1 MKNGVPGG
9 VVAVVLI
16 GPKHAG
22 KTSAGKALASLCGGE
37 FRDLDDCIETRTGKS
52 VRALYREGPG
62 IFRRAEAE
70 ALAALLAENAPGTAC
85 PPAPALRVIAAGG
98 GLADNEAALSLLR
111 QPGPYRAPLL
121 VYLDVPAETAWARIG
136 ERAAKTGEL
145 PPFLNTE
152 DPQETHRRLHERR
165 ASLYR
170 KIAAVTIDAGQ
181 KDPAALAS
189 AIAGEILRSIGESGL
204 HYD

>member
-1 MKNGVPGG
+1 VNVPPGIG
-9 VVAVVLI
+9 AVVLI

-22 KTSAGKALASLCGGE
+22 KTSAGKALASLCGGK
-37 FRDLDDCIETRTGKS
+37 FTDLDECVETRTGKS
-52 VRALYREGPG
+52 ARALYREGPG

-70 ALAALLAENAPGTAC
+70 ALAALLAENAPGTAR
-85 PPAPALRVIAAGG
+85 PPAPHVIAAGG

-136 ERAAKTGEL
+136 EQAAKTGEL

-152 DPQETHRRLHERR
+152 NPRETHRRLHERR
-165 ASLYR
+165 ALLYR
-170 KIAAVTIDAGQ
+170 KIAGLAVDAGR
-181 KDPAALAS
+181 KDPAALAE
-189 AIAGEILRSIGESGL
+189 EILRRIGG
-204 HYD
+204 